1 MKFTKEHEW
10 IEVHGDIATVG
21 ISDYAQSALGDLVSV
36 ELPKVGAQIQ
46 QFKSMAIVDS
56 MKASSD
62 VYAPASGTVIEVNAE
77 LGSHPEYINSSP
89 YEKGWMVK
97 VKLSNPNELEAL
109 MDQVA
114 YEEYTKGLKH

>member
-10 IEVHGDIATVG
+10 VVVDGDIATIG
-21 ISDYAQSALGDLVSV
+21 ISDYAQSALGDIVSA
-36 ELPKVGAQIQ
+36 ELPKPGASIQ

-62 VYAPASGTVIEVNAE
+62 VYAPVSGSVVEVNAE
-77 LGSHPEYINSSP
+77 LNSHPELINQSP
-89 YEKGWMVK
+89 EEKGWMVK
-97 VKLSNPNELEAL
+97 VKLSNPQELEAL
-109 MDQVA
+109 MDKAA